1 MYDLVKKTLPAWW
14 QLSILAALCL
24 FGTSSPKPAIAS
36 PPIGININ
44 NVSDWNGELLFADAM
59 KQSRSWSTANLDSNG
74 WPQQDASVYVWA
86 GSTPWAVMD
95 MSGTYALSF
104 NGQATVAI
112 ASGVG
117 TITNQV
123 YTSGTNITTTT
134 VTMSNGDLNLSFTA
148 TKRTSSSGVNTGIT
162 NVKLMRPSSPGA
174 SSSYS
179 TSTLFSNQ
187 VKNLIAKI

>member
-1 MYDLVKKTLPAWW
+1 
-14 QLSILAALCL
+14 
-24 FGTSSPKPAIAS
+24 
-36 PPIGININ
+36 
-44 NVSDWNGELLFADAM
+44 M